1 MRAHAERL
9 MALPGGPR
17 AASVGAVL
25 MTALGVALFG
35 YTIERA
41 GVAETLTNIQR
52 VGVAGFAG
60 ILALSGLRLVVR
72 ALAWVLCLEG
82 DRRLTVSR
90 ALDATL
96 IGEALGNMTPLGT
109 FVSEPSKALLA
120 RGPHVPL
127 GAAASA
133 LAVENIFYAFTVNIV
148 IAVGTLA
155 FLLNFPLDPTLRR
168 ASVVALACVGVV
180 VVAGLFVLARGA
192 TPLTSMIGWTARRW
206 PHHQRLHT
214 LVDRL
219 HALESRIYGFYGRY
233 RHRLLPLLALEAT
246 FHLAGIAEVFL
257 TLSLVSSALGV
268 TLLSALIL
276 ESTGRIINVLFK
288 FIPFRLG
295 VDEAGSGLVSGAM
308 GLGGPVGVTLAVIRK
323 ARILCWTGLGVLLL
337 ARRGLSVRAIVHDAE
352 ATQNLRV

>member
-9 MALPGGPR
+9 PALPGGSR

-25 MTALGVALFG
+25 MTALGVALFA

-52 VGVAGFAG
+52 LGVGGFLG
-60 ILALSGLRLVVR
+60 ILLCSGLRLVVR
-72 ALAWVLCLEG
+72 ALAWMQCLEG
-82 DRRLTVSR
+82 ERRLTLAR

-109 FVSEPSKALLA
+109 FISEPSKALLA
-120 RGPHVPL
+120 RGPGVPL
-127 GAAASA
+127 GAAAAA

-155 FLLNFPLDPTLRR
+155 FLLNFHLDPGLRR
-168 ASVVALACVGVV
+168 VSLGALALVALMI
-180 VVAGLFVLARGA
+180 VAGLLVLARGA
-192 TPLTSMIGWTARRW
+192 TPLTTVLGWTARRW
-206 PHHQRLHT
+206 PRWHRLQTIVERLHG
-214 LVDRL
+214 
-219 HALESRIYGFYGRY
+219 LESGIYSFYGRY
-233 RHRLLPLLALEAT
+233 RHRLLPLLGLEAA
-246 FHLAGIAEVFL
+246 FHLAGVAEVYL
-257 TLSLVSSALGV
+257 TLSLVSSSPAV
-268 TLLSALIL
+268 TLLAALIL

-295 VDEAGSGLVSGAM
+295 VDEAGSGLVAGVM

-352 ATQNLRV
+352 VTPGLGV